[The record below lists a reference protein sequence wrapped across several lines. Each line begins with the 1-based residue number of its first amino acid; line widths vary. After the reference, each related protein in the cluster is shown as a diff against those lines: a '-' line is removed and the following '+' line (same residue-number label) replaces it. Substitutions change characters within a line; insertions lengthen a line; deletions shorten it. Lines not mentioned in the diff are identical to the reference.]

1 MTTQRKKYFVTGAT
15 GQQGGAVARRLLD
28 KEQQVRVLTRNP
40 DKAAAL
46 KNRGAEVVV
55 GDMTDSTVL
64 DQALIGID
72 AVFAMSTFLEAGMD
86 AEVEQGKTL
95 ADAAKKANVAHYV
108 YASVGSAERNTGIPH
123 FEVKWQVEQHIAQL
137 GLPATI
143 LRPVFFME
151 NFSTFF
157 PPSAEGKLVM
167 PLRLDTK
174 LQMIAVDDIA
184 TFAVEAFLRP
194 NDFMGKAIEIA
205 GDVLTMPEV
214 AAQLSRTMKRTI
226 TFESMSIE
234 QAEPVMG
241 KDFATMFKWFND
253 VGYAADVQALQQQ
266 YGVSLTTF
274 ADLISSADWAK
285 G

>member
-1 MTTQRKKYFVTGAT
+1 MTTQGKKYFVTGAT
-15 GQQGGAVARRLLD
+15 GQQGGAIARRLLD
-28 KEQQVRVLTRNP
+28 MEQQVRVLTRNP

-46 KNRGAEVVV
+46 KSRGVEVVV
-55 GDMTDSTVL
+55 GDLTDSAVL

-72 AVFAMSTFLEAGMD
+72 GVFAMTTFLEAGMI

-95 ADAAKKANVAHYV
+95 ADAAKKAKVSHYV
-108 YASVGSAERNTGIPH
+108 YTSVGGAERKTGIPH
-123 FEVKWQVEQHIAQL
+123 FETKWQVEQYIAQI

-151 NFSTFF
+151 NFSTYF
-157 PPSAEGKLVM
+157 PPSTEGKLVM
-167 PLRLDTK
+167 PLQHDTR
-174 LQMIAVDDIA
+174 LQMIAVDDIGM
-184 TFAVEAFLRP
+184 FGVDAFLRP

-205 GDVLTMPEV
+205 GDALTMPEV
-214 AAQLSRTMKRTI
+214 AAQLSRTMNRTI

-234 QAEPVMG
+234 QAESVMG

-253 VGYAADVQALQQQ
+253 VGYSADFQALQQQ

-274 ADLISSADWAK
+274 ADLVSSAEWAK